1 MHIVLAYDIVAD
13 RRRNRLAKGL
23 EGFLVRVQ
31 KSVFEGDIPDE
42 RYPKLRALIEREIN
56 PDEDGVRMY
65 RLCARCVPAVEVV
78 GMGVYIEE
86 EQDQII

>member
-13 RRRNRLAKGL
+13 RRRNRLAKAL

-31 KSVFEGDIPDE
+31 KSVFEGDIPDD

-56 PDEDGVRMY
+56 PDEDGVRLY
-65 RLCARCVPAVEVV
+65 RLCARCLPAVEVV
-78 GMGVYIEE
+78 GMGVYIAE